1 MKCYREL
8 QAPEGELAAALG
20 SFDGLHLG
28 HRQVIGNTLSS
39 PNLRPA
45 VVTFQQNPSASLEKK
60 PVPILTTN
68 EQKLALLEE
77 MGVDT
82 VYLLPFDQI
91 RDMEPE
97 EFVEVLYR
105 VCRVRKLCCGFNFRF
120 GKNGRGD
127 AALLETLCRQWN
139 IQLCVV
145 PPVLVGGEPVSS
157 TRIRAALEQGD
168 VQQAGQLL
176 GRPFGYDFTVTHGR
190 QLGRTWGTPT
200 INQPFP
206 AGYVLPR
213 FGVYASLVTVAGKKY
228 YGVTDIGVKPTV
240 GSDCALSETWIP
252 EFSGNLYGKPV
263 PVELLD
269 FIRPERKFDSLD
281 ELKNEI
287 LRNSVMA
294 RQIAEREREE
304 ENIDTVN
311 LHNK

>member
-1 MKCYREL
+1 MKCYQDL
-8 QAPEGELAAALG
+8 QTPEGELAAALG

-28 HRQVIGNTLSS
+28 HRQVIGNTLSV
-39 PNLRPA
+39 PGLRPA
-45 VVTFQQNPSASLEKK
+45 VITFQQNPSVSLQKK
-60 PVPILTTN
+60 PVPLLTTN

-77 MGVDT
+77 MGVEV
-82 VYLLPFDQI
+82 VYLLPFDRI

-97 EFVEVLYR
+97 DFVEALYR
-105 VCRVRKLCCGFNFRF
+105 VCRVRALSCGFNFRF

-127 AALLETLCRQWN
+127 AGLLKELCREKG
-139 IQLCVV
+139 IELSVT
-145 PPVLVGGEPVSS
+145 PPVSVAGETVSS
-157 TRIRAALEQGD
+157 TRIRACLEQGD

-176 GRPFGYDFTVTHGR
+176 GRPFGYDFEVTHGR

-213 FGVYASLVTVAGKKY
+213 FGVYASLVEVEGQKY
-228 YGVTDIGVKPTV
+228 YGVTNIGVKPTV

-252 EFSGNLYGKPV
+252 EFSGDLYGKKV

-281 ELKNEI
+281 QLKNEI
-287 LRNSVMA
+287 LENGVLA
-294 RQIAEREREE
+294 RKIAEREWKDPFWKKSR
-304 ENIDTVN
+304 
-311 LHNK
+311 

>member
-1 MKCYREL
+1 MKCYQDL
-8 QAPEGELAAALG
+8 QTPEGELAAALG

-28 HRQVIGNTLSS
+28 HRQVIGNTLSA
-39 PNLRPA
+39 PGLRPA
-45 VVTFQQNPSASLEKK
+45 VITFQQNPSVSLQKK
-60 PVPILTTN
+60 PVPLLTTN

-77 MGVDT
+77 MGVEV
-82 VYLLPFDQI
+82 VYLLPFDRI

-97 EFVEVLYR
+97 DFVEALYR
-105 VCRVRKLCCGFNFRF
+105 VCRVRALSCGFNFRF

-127 AALLETLCRQWN
+127 AGLLKELCREKG
-139 IQLCVV
+139 ISLSVT
-145 PPVLVGGEPVSS
+145 PPVSVAGETVSS
-157 TRIRAALEQGD
+157 TRIRACLEQGD

-176 GRPFGYDFTVTHGR
+176 GRPFGYDFEVTHGR

-213 FGVYASLVTVAGKKY
+213 FGVYASLVEVEGQKY
-228 YGVTDIGVKPTV
+228 YGVTNIGVKPTV

-252 EFSGNLYGKPV
+252 EFSGDLYGKKV

-281 ELKNEI
+281 QLKNEI
-287 LRNSVMA
+287 LENGVLA
-294 RQIAEREREE
+294 RKIAEREWKDPFWKKSR
-304 ENIDTVN
+304 
-311 LHNK
+311 

>member
-1 MKCYREL
+1 MKCYQDL
-8 QAPEGELAAALG
+8 QTPEGELAAALG

-28 HRQVIGNTLSS
+28 HRQVIGNTLSV
-39 PNLRPA
+39 PGLRPA
-45 VVTFQQNPSASLEKK
+45 VITFQQNPSVSLQKK
-60 PVPILTTN
+60 PVPLLTTN

-77 MGVDT
+77 MGVEV
-82 VYLLPFDQI
+82 VYLLSFEQI

-97 EFVEVLYR
+97 DFVEALYR
-105 VCRVRKLCCGFNFRF
+105 VCRVRALSCGFNFRF

-127 AALLETLCRQWN
+127 AGLLKELCREKG
-139 IQLCVV
+139 IELSVT
-145 PPVLVGGEPVSS
+145 PPVSVAGETVSS
-157 TRIRAALEQGD
+157 TRIRACLEQGD

-176 GRPFGYDFTVTHGR
+176 GRPFGYDFEVTHGR

-213 FGVYASLVTVAGKKY
+213 FGVYASLVEVEGQKY
-228 YGVTDIGVKPTV
+228 YGVTNIGVKPTV

-252 EFSGNLYGKPV
+252 EFSGDLYGKKV

-281 ELKNEI
+281 QLKNEI
-287 LRNSVMA
+287 LENGVLA
-294 RQIAEREREE
+294 RKIAEREWKDPFWKKSR
-304 ENIDTVN
+304 
-311 LHNK
+311 

>member
-1 MKCYREL
+1 MKCYQDL
-8 QAPEGELAAALG
+8 QTPEGELAAALG

-28 HRQVIGNTLSS
+28 HRQVIGNTLSA
-39 PNLRPA
+39 PGLRPA
-45 VVTFQQNPSASLEKK
+45 VITFQQNPSVSLQKK
-60 PVPILTTN
+60 PVPLLTTN

-77 MGVDT
+77 MDVEV
-82 VYLLPFDQI
+82 VYLLPFDRI

-97 EFVEVLYR
+97 DFVDALYR
-105 VCRVRKLCCGFNFRF
+105 VCRVRALSCGFNFRF

-127 AALLETLCRQWN
+127 AGLLKELCREKG
-139 IQLCVV
+139 IELSVT
-145 PPVLVGGEPVSS
+145 PPVSVAGETVSS
-157 TRIRAALEQGD
+157 TRIRACLEQGD

-176 GRPFGYDFTVTHGR
+176 GRPFGYDFEVTHGR

-213 FGVYASLVTVAGKKY
+213 FGVYASLVEVEGQKY
-228 YGVTDIGVKPTV
+228 YGVTNIGVKPTV

-252 EFSGNLYGKPV
+252 EFSGDLYGKKV

-281 ELKNEI
+281 QLKNEI
-287 LRNSVMA
+287 LENGVLA
-294 RQIAEREREE
+294 RKIAEREWKDPFWKKSR
-304 ENIDTVN
+304 
-311 LHNK
+311 

>member
-1 MKCYREL
+1 MKCYQDL
-8 QAPEGELAAALG
+8 QTPEGELAAALG

-28 HRQVIGNTLSS
+28 HRQVIGNTLSA
-39 PNLRPA
+39 PGLRPA
-45 VVTFQQNPSASLEKK
+45 VITFQQNPSVSLQKK
-60 PVPILTTN
+60 PVPLLTTN

-77 MGVDT
+77 MGVEV
-82 VYLLPFDQI
+82 VYLLPFDRI

-97 EFVEVLYR
+97 DFVEALYW
-105 VCRVRKLCCGFNFRF
+105 VCRVRALSCGFNFRF

-127 AALLETLCRQWN
+127 AGLLKELCREKGME
-139 IQLCVV
+139 LSVT
-145 PPVLVGGEPVSS
+145 PPVSVAGETVSS
-157 TRIRAALEQGD
+157 TRIRACLEQGD

-176 GRPFGYDFTVTHGR
+176 GRPFGYDFEVTHGR

-213 FGVYASLVTVAGKKY
+213 FGVYASLVEVEGQKY
-228 YGVTDIGVKPTV
+228 YGVTNIGVKPTV

-252 EFSGNLYGKPV
+252 EFSGDLYGKKV

-281 ELKNEI
+281 QLKNEI
-287 LRNSVMA
+287 LENGVLA
-294 RQIAEREREE
+294 RKIAEREWKDPFWKKSR
-304 ENIDTVN
+304 
-311 LHNK
+311 

>member
-1 MKCYREL
+1 MVFVKCYQEL

-28 HRQVIGNTLSS
+28 HHQVIGNTFSS
-39 PNLRPA
+39 SGLRPA
-45 VVTFQQNPSASLEKK
+45 VVTFQQNPSASLQKK
-60 PVPILTTN
+60 PVPLLTTN

-77 MGVDT
+77 IGMDT

-97 EFVEVLYR
+97 AFVEILYR

-127 AALLETLCRQWN
+127 AALLETLCRQWK
-139 IQLCVV
+139 IELCVV
-145 PPVLVGGEPVSS
+145 PPVLVGGEAVSS
-157 TRIRAALEQGD
+157 TRIRSYLEEGN

-176 GRPFGYDFTVTHGR
+176 GRPFGYDFEVTHGR

-206 AGYVLPR
+206 QGYVLPR
-213 FGVYASLVTVAGKKY
+213 FGVYASLVTIEGKKY
-228 YGVTDIGVKPTV
+228 YGVTNIGIKPTV

-252 EFSGNLYGKPV
+252 EFSGNLYGKKV

-269 FIRPERKFDSLD
+269 FIRPEKKFDSLD
-281 ELKNEI
+281 QLKNEI
-287 LRNSVMA
+287 LENGVMA
-294 RQIAEREREE
+294 RQIAEREWKAPFWKKS
-304 ENIDTVN
+304 
-311 LHNK
+311 L

>member
-1 MKCYREL
+1 MKCYK
-8 QAPEGELAAALG
+8 QMQPSTGELAAALG

-39 PNLRPA
+39 HGLFPA
-45 VVTFQQNPSASLEKK
+45 VVTFQQNPSASLKEK
-60 PVPILTTN
+60 PVPLLTTN
-68 EQKLALLEE
+68 KQKLDLLEE
-77 MGVDT
+77 IGVDT
-82 VYLLPFDQI
+82 VYLLSFDQI

-97 EFVEVLYR
+97 DFVDALYQ

-127 AALLETLCRQWN
+127 AELLKTLCREKG
-139 IQLCVV
+139 IELCVV
-145 PPVLVGGEPVSS
+145 PPVAIGGEPVSS
-157 TRIRAALEQGD
+157 TRIRACLEQGD

-176 GRPFGYDFTVTHGR
+176 GRPFGYDFEVTHGR

-213 FGVYASLVTVAGKKY
+213 FGVYASLVEVDSKKY
-228 YGVTDIGVKPTV
+228 YGVTNIGVKPTV

-252 EFSGNLYGKPV
+252 EFSGDLYGKKV

-269 FIRPERKFDSLD
+269 FIRSEKKFDSLD

-287 LRNSVMA
+287 LENGVLA
-294 RQIAEREREE
+294 RKIAEREWKEPFWKR
-304 ENIDTVN
+304 
-311 LHNK
+311 

>member
-1 MKCYREL
+1 MKCYQDL
-8 QAPEGELAAALG
+8 QTPEGELAAALG

-28 HRQVIGNTLSS
+28 HRQVIGNTLSA
-39 PNLRPA
+39 PGLRPA
-45 VVTFQQNPSASLEKK
+45 VITFQQNPSVSLQKK
-60 PVPILTTN
+60 PVPLLTTN

-77 MGVDT
+77 MGVEV
-82 VYLLPFDQI
+82 VYLLPFDRI

-97 EFVEVLYR
+97 DFVEALYR
-105 VCRVRKLCCGFNFRF
+105 VCRVRALSCGFNFRF

-127 AALLETLCRQWN
+127 AGLLKELCREKG
-139 IQLCVV
+139 IELSVT
-145 PPVLVGGEPVSS
+145 PPVSVAGETVSS
-157 TRIRAALEQGD
+157 TRIRACLEQGD

-176 GRPFGYDFTVTHGR
+176 GRPFSYDFEVTHGR

-213 FGVYASLVTVAGKKY
+213 FGVYASLVEVEGQKY
-228 YGVTDIGVKPTV
+228 YGVTNIGVKPTV

-252 EFSGNLYGKPV
+252 EFSGDLYGKKV

-281 ELKNEI
+281 QLKNEI
-287 LRNSVMA
+287 LENGVLA
-294 RQIAEREREE
+294 RKIAEREWKDPFWKKSR
-304 ENIDTVN
+304 
-311 LHNK
+311 

>member
-1 MKCYREL
+1 MKCYQDL
-8 QAPEGELAAALG
+8 QTPEGELAAALG

-28 HRQVIGNTLSS
+28 HRQVIGNTLSA
-39 PNLRPA
+39 PGLRPA
-45 VVTFQQNPSASLEKK
+45 VITFQQNPSVSLQKK
-60 PVPILTTN
+60 PVPLLTTN

-77 MGVDT
+77 MGVEV
-82 VYLLPFDQI
+82 VYLLPFDRI

-97 EFVEVLYR
+97 DFVEALYR
-105 VCRVRKLCCGFNFRF
+105 VCRIRALSCGFNFRF

-127 AALLETLCRQWN
+127 AGLLKELCREKGME
-139 IQLCVV
+139 LSVT
-145 PPVLVGGEPVSS
+145 PPVSIAGETVSS
-157 TRIRAALEQGD
+157 TRIRACLEQGD

-176 GRPFGYDFTVTHGR
+176 GRPFGYDFEVTHGR

-213 FGVYASLVTVAGKKY
+213 FGVYASLVEVEGQKY
-228 YGVTDIGVKPTV
+228 YGVTNIGVKPTV

-252 EFSGNLYGKPV
+252 EFSGDLYGKKV

-281 ELKNEI
+281 QLKNEI
-287 LRNSVMA
+287 LENGVLA
-294 RQIAEREREE
+294 RKIAEREWKDPFWKKSR
-304 ENIDTVN
+304 
-311 LHNK
+311 

>member
-1 MKCYREL
+1 MKCYQDL
-8 QAPEGELAAALG
+8 QTPEGELAAALG

-28 HRQVIGNTLSS
+28 HRQVIGNTLSA
-39 PNLRPA
+39 PGLRPA
-45 VVTFQQNPSASLEKK
+45 VITFQQNPSVSLQKK
-60 PVPILTTN
+60 PVPLLTTN

-77 MGVDT
+77 MGVEV
-82 VYLLPFDQI
+82 VYLLPFDRI

-97 EFVEVLYR
+97 DFVEALYR
-105 VCRVRKLCCGFNFRF
+105 VCRVRALSCGFNFRF

-127 AALLETLCRQWN
+127 AGLLKELCREKG
-139 IQLCVV
+139 ISLSVT
-145 PPVLVGGEPVSS
+145 PPVSVAGETVSS
-157 TRIRAALEQGD
+157 TRIRACLEQGD

-176 GRPFGYDFTVTHGR
+176 GRPFGYDFEVTHGR

-213 FGVYASLVTVAGKKY
+213 FGVYASLVEVEGQKY
-228 YGVTDIGVKPTV
+228 YGVTNIGVKPTV

-252 EFSGNLYGKPV
+252 EFSGDLYGKKV

-281 ELKNEI
+281 QLKNEI
-287 LRNSVMA
+287 LENGVLA
-294 RQIAEREREE
+294 RKIAEREEKNPFWKKSR
-304 ENIDTVN
+304 
-311 LHNK
+311 

>member
-1 MKCYREL
+1 MKCYQDL
-8 QAPEGELAAALG
+8 QTPEGELAAALG

-28 HRQVIGNTLSS
+28 HRQVIGNTLSA
-39 PNLRPA
+39 PGLRPA
-45 VVTFQQNPSASLEKK
+45 VITFQQNPSVSLQKK
-60 PVPILTTN
+60 PVPLLTTN

-77 MGVDT
+77 MGVEV
-82 VYLLPFDQI
+82 VYLLSFEQI

-97 EFVEVLYR
+97 DFVEALYR
-105 VCRVRKLCCGFNFRF
+105 VCRVRALSCGFNFRF

-127 AALLETLCRQWN
+127 AGLLKELCREKGMELSVTPSVS
-139 IQLCVV
+139 IA
-145 PPVLVGGEPVSS
+145 GETVSS
-157 TRIRAALEQGD
+157 TRIRACLEQGD

-176 GRPFGYDFTVTHGR
+176 GRPFGYDFEVTHGR

-213 FGVYASLVTVAGKKY
+213 FGVYASLVEVEGQKY
-228 YGVTDIGVKPTV
+228 YGVTNIGVKPTV

-252 EFSGNLYGKPV
+252 EFSGDLYGKKV

-281 ELKNEI
+281 QLKNEI
-287 LRNSVMA
+287 LENGVLA
-294 RQIAEREREE
+294 RKIAEREWKDPFWKKSR
-304 ENIDTVN
+304 
-311 LHNK
+311 